1 MDLVT
6 PGLGLLVWMVVA
18 FLLLVLILGKYG
30 WKPILNSINK
40 RNQSIEDALKSA
52 EHAREEMARLKAD
65 NDIILAQAKAE
76 RDEILKEA
84 RVFSTQIINDAKNSA
99 KSEIDKMKE
108 QARQE
113 IAFEKASALDQ
124 IKTQVAGISI
134 QIAEKLLKKSLGNAE
149 TQQQLVDDIIKDIN
163 LN

>member
-84 RVFSTQIINDAKNSA
+84 RVFSNQIINDAKNSA
-99 KSEIDKMKE
+99 KSEIEKMKE

-113 IAFEKASALDQ
+113 ISFEKASAINQ
-124 IKTQVAGISI
+124 IKVQVAGISI

-149 TQQQLVDDIIKDIN
+149 TQEQLVEDIIKDIN

>member
-84 RVFSTQIINDAKNSA
+84 RVFSNQIINDAKNSA
-99 KSEIDKMKE
+99 KSEIEKMKE

-113 IAFEKASALDQ
+113 IAFEKASAINQ
-124 IKTQVAGISI
+124 IKVQVAGISI

-149 TQQQLVDDIIKDIN
+149 TQEQLVEDIIKDIN

>member
-84 RVFSTQIINDAKNSA
+84 RVFSNQIINDAKNSA
-99 KSEIDKMKE
+99 KSEIEKMKE

-113 IAFEKASALDQ
+113 ISFEKASALDQ

>member
-84 RVFSTQIINDAKNSA
+84 RVFSNQIINDAKNSA